1 MFRNC
6 KACPKCQE
14 KKEDDCLSV
23 AGIHLKLEMGTLD
36 FFVSFGRFF
45 YSFKK
50 LISFIFKIIVNF
62 SSYFVLFLPEWSFS
76 KIFRSVQYN
85 WLFNETVH
93 SVKKDIFFNLF
104 EKIGCSVKNVLFY
117 FVSKLVRSVKNP
129 ILFPNLSYSV
139 KFVQTILNRFS
150 F

>member
-1 MFRNC
+1 M
-6 KACPKCQE
+6 PG
-14 KKEDDCLSV
+14 KEGRWLPECCRYAFETRDGHVRLISFQLV
-23 AGIHLKLEMGTLD
+23 V
-36 FFVSFGRFF
+36 FFN
-45 YSFKK
+45 SFKK

-117 FVSKLVRSVKNP
+117 FVSKLVRSVKNH
-129 ILFPNLSYSV
+129 IFFPNLSYSV
-139 KFVQTILNRFS
+139 KFVQTIL
-150 F
+150 